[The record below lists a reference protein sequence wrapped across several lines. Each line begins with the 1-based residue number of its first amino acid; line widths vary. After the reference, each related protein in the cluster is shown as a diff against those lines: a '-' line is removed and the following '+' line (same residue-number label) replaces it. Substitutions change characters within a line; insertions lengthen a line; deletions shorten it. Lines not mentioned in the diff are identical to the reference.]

1 MEPAAYTLIGALGG
15 VIITQ
20 IANFL
25 LEEKRITHRREDEAI
40 AREKVARENLQAR
53 RQEAYAL
60 FMAEFDFY
68 IGVNH
73 SRADQMLKY
82 FYSATIIASEAISDE
97 LPKLLN
103 LAQETGD
110 NGEELKVEKGKVV
123 KIMRTELT
131 SANEI

>member
-1 MEPAAYTLIGALGG
+1 MDPAAYTLIGALGG

-25 LEEKRITHRREDEAI
+25 LEEKRIIHRREDEAG
-40 AREKVARENLQAR
+40 ARKRVSGESLQAK

-73 SRADQMLKY
+73 SRADHMLKY
-82 FYSATIIASEAISDE
+82 FYSAIIIASEEIADE
-97 LPKLLN
+97 LPTLLN
-103 LAQETGD
+103 LAQESGD
-110 NGEELKVEKGKVV
+110 NGKELKKAKGKA
-123 KIMRTELT
+123 INLMRSELT